1 MPFPSQCGLC
11 LPRPVLF
18 DSQENAV
25 RLMRTASTSTGL
37 KTTVNVIRRVNEI
50 GRAATQE
57 FKDNVT
63 LLFDKLLLK
72 WNYRAV
78 PE

>member
-1 MPFPSQCGLC
+1 
-11 LPRPVLF
+11 
-18 DSQENAV
+18 
-25 RLMRTASTSTGL
+25 MRTASTSTGL